1 MSMKRAKRTID
12 ATDSPDE
19 EVVNVS
25 PKKPRIAAV
34 KSAPT
39 VVTEDSDTEDEEGLG
54 VKHTVNKEKDE
65 VNEVSSEAED
75 EDDSGDDEDEGRDLV
90 MDEFDDLASASG
102 GIDYEAIEKTDC
114 EDLEQT
120 SQAGRRGNPSPL
132 TLTCHCSRP
141 ARMLQVRNGM
151 PHNRGQ
157 WFGKCATGGCNY
169 WRWADGSG
177 PHSQSA
183 QERFNEVL
191 DAQFAGDDD
200 DRGSDDSGD
209 FGSGDIDWDP
219 TGGCEDHY
227 ESPPVE
233 CMEEMLREQWREDRR
248 KEREMSVNDDEERE
262 DDEEDFKDWMEEQT
276 AAQDDGIDFE
286 DPNWMDQFY

>member
-120 SQAGRRGNPSPL
+120 SQAGRHNNPFTSHFDLSLQPP
-132 TLTCHCSRP
+132 CS
-141 ARMLQVRNGM
+141 N
-151 PHNRGQ
+151 
-157 WFGKCATGGCNY
+157 ATG
-169 WRWADGSG
+169 
-177 PHSQSA
+177 
-183 QERFNEVL
+183 
-191 DAQFAGDDD
+191 
-200 DRGSDDSGD
+200 
-209 FGSGDIDWDP
+209 
-219 TGGCEDHY
+219 
-227 ESPPVE
+227 
-233 CMEEMLREQWREDRR
+233 
-248 KEREMSVNDDEERE
+248 
-262 DDEEDFKDWMEEQT
+262 
-276 AAQDDGIDFE
+276 
-286 DPNWMDQFY
+286 